1 MPRLWSETI
10 EAHRH
15 AVREAILET
24 AWRLVCERGLPSVT
38 MAQIA
43 SHAGIGRATLYK
55 YFPDVEAILAA
66 WHERHVTGHLEQ
78 LVALRNG
85 AGDARGR
92 LGAVLQAYAMIA
104 YNRGQHGA
112 ELVSLLH
119 RGEHVT
125 QAQDRLRG
133 LVKELLTEVK
143 SAGDLRGDVA
153 AEELAIYCLHAL
165 SAASALSSE
174 AAVHRL
180 VKLTLSGLGLRAAPE
195 AAQHG
200 SGLHV
205 D

>member
-1 MPRLWSETI
+1 MPKLWSETI

-24 AWRLVCERGLPSVT
+24 TWGLVCERGLPSVT

-43 SHAGIGRATLYK
+43 SGAGIGRATLYK

-66 WHERHVTGHLEQ
+66 WHEGHVTGHLQQ
-78 LVALRNG
+78 LAELRDG

-92 LGAVLQAYAMIA
+92 LIAVLKAYAMIA

-125 QAQDRLRG
+125 QVQDRLRD
-133 LVKELLTEVK
+133 LIKELLAEVEA
-143 SAGDLRGDVA
+143 AGDLRHNVVPD
-153 AEELAIYCLHAL
+153 ELAIYCLHAL
-165 SAASALSSE
+165 LAASALPSE

-180 VKLTLSGLGLRAAPE
+180 VNLTLSGLGLR
-195 AAQHG
+195 
-200 SGLHV
+200 S
-205 D
+205 

>member
-1 MPRLWSETI
+1 MPKLWSETI

-24 AWRLVCERGLPSVT
+24 AWGLVRERGLPSVT

-92 LGAVLQAYAMIA
+92 LSAVLQAYAMIA

-119 RGEHVT
+119 RGEDVT
-125 QAQDRLRG
+125 RAQDRLRQ
-133 LVKELLTEVK
+133 LVKDLLAEVEE
-143 SAGDLRGDVA
+143 AGDLRHDVA
-153 AEELAIYCLHAL
+153 PDELAIYCLHAL
-165 SAASALSSE
+165 SAASALRSE

-180 VKLTLSGLGLRAAPE
+180 VKMTLSGLGLQVEPG
-195 AAQHG
+195 AAQF
-200 SGLHV
+200 
-205 D
+205 